1 MAAPLLGLASLLGRE
16 YAYTRPTYKEQDDIL
31 KVLSPQTYYGNKLIN
46 YLTEKLG
53 IDSSLPTAQ
62 NTVDTAGRIVY
73 SNPSSGISEEDYN
86 QQMASLSAQT
96 NLPGGQERFEDYL
109 RDLDYGTITPVDSKY
124 VGPLEEY
131 DSLRADDEYAFTNS
145 LSDFQSGL
153 NNDVN
158 DLGEMEIVDQKD
170 SGSGGNLSYTD
181 MIDVLNSTSNV
192 GGSGGLN
199 LPGTE
204 SLAPAGSVYDA
215 SIGANTPITE
225 SLAPVGYTFDVNTGT
240 VVPATDILSSAP
252 VGSTYDPDLG
262 MNVPATATPSMPDY
276 SRAYSALGGAESVNN
291 LRNQLLGMGISEDI
305 IGSAFSA
312 YYAPEVNN
320 EGIKSIVSE
329 AGYRNGGFL
338 NRGGR

>member
-109 RDLDYGTITPVDSKY
+109 RDLDYGTITPVDSQY

-131 DSLRADDEYAFTNS
+131 DSLRADDEYAFRNS
-145 LSDFQSGL
+145 LSDFQPGL
-153 NNDVN
+153 QNDTN
-158 DLGEMEIVDQKD
+158 DLGEMTIVDQKD
-170 SGSGGNLSYTD
+170 SGSSGDLSYTD
-181 MIDVLNSTSNV
+181 MIDAQNQTLNSTFNS
-192 GGSGGLN
+192 
-199 LPGTE
+199 
-204 SLAPAGSVYDA
+204 
-215 SIGANTPITE
+215 
-225 SLAPVGYTFDVNTGT
+225 
-240 VVPATDILSSAP
+240 
-252 VGSTYDPDLG
+252 G
-262 MNVPATATPSMPDY
+262 MNVPDTATPSMPDY
-276 SRAYSALGGAESVNN
+276 SRAYGALGGAESVNN
-291 LRNQLLGMGISEDI
+291 LRNQLLSMGISEDI

-320 EGIKSIVSE
+320 EGIKSIVLE